1 MIASLK
7 IFDQMYLMTDGGPN
21 FATRPIIQYIYEN
34 GFTNYRIGYASAIS
48 YMFFA
53 VIVVVALLQFVRPP
67 GRRAGPNEDVVGPS
81 RRPWRATRAIVGRV
95 RSGRSAWRSSVA

>member
-1 MIASLK
+1 
-7 IFDQMYLMTDGGPN
+7 MTNGGPN

-53 VIVVVALLQFVRPP
+53 VIVVVALLQFKLF
-67 GRRAGPNEDVVGPS
+67 
-81 RRPWRATRAIVGRV
+81 
-95 RSGRSAWRSSVA
+95 SGRKEAGE